1 VLQDLRFALRLI
13 AKERGF
19 AAAAIVVLALGIAV
33 NATGFT
39 LVSGVFLRER
49 SLRDAAQVYALSW
62 RQGNS
67 GRVGLSSLDFEDWR
81 AQSRSFAL
89 LAGISNETMNVSD
102 DRELPQ
108 QAFGARVTADAF
120 AVFEQQPMIG
130 RVFTPD
136 DERKGAAP
144 VAIIAHHLW
153 RNRYQDDPETL
164 GATLR
169 INGTPTT
176 IVGVMPD
183 GIRFPGNAEV
193 WTPFIPSAAQESRS
207 NRPLRVFA
215 RLKADV
221 SRREAEAEA
230 ATIAQRLMTTY
241 PDETKEFTGLAIETI
256 PERFVG
262 GPARPMFLTLMV
274 AVSFVLLIACANVA
288 NLLLSRSVYRAR
300 EVAMRMAL
308 GATRLRIVRQL
319 LIESI
324 VLGGAGGALGLM
336 LAYGGVRLFDA
347 AVLDPTRPY
356 FIVFSVDYGIAA
368 YVAAVCVLT
377 AIIAGL
383 APALHVSR
391 ANSSDVLK
399 EGARGSSGG
408 LRARWFS
415 NAMVV
420 SQLAL
425 TVILLA
431 GAGLM
436 VRSFYN
442 LRSADNGY
450 RAERVLAMRLQLPTT
465 KYATPDTRRA
475 FYEQLES
482 RLATIAGVEAAAMT
496 SAVPPAKNEERRIE
510 IDGRAPAEQP
520 PVVSVVRIGATFL
533 DVLDRRMLRGRSLQ
547 SSDAES
553 ATQGVLVNER
563 LARRLFADEDPIGRH
578 LRFVQRASSTLP
590 AQPAAAAPW
599 RTIVGIA
606 PTIRHSDAEDP
617 EPDAVVYVP
626 YAAEPPIGSWLVVRT
641 ALPPGSVFNDIR
653 RAVQALDRDQPVYAL
668 QTIDDFLRERR
679 WPYTAFGGAFAIF
692 AIVALILSSVGLYAL
707 LAYAVTQRTQEI
719 GVRMAIGARRSHVS
733 WLFLKRGLT
742 QVAVGLI
749 LGLAG
754 AAAMSGVLRNVLVG
768 VTPGDPWT
776 FTGVTVVLAIVAIAA
791 CLVPVRRAT
800 QIDPLHALRQE

>member
-1 VLQDLRFALRLI
+1 MIQDLRFALRLI

-19 AAAAIVVLALGIAV
+19 SAAAIVVLALGIGV

-49 SLRDAAQVYALSW
+49 SLRDADQVYALSW
-62 RQGNS
+62 RQGTS
-67 GRVGLSSLDFEDWR
+67 GRFGLSHLDFEDWR
-81 AQSRSFAL
+81 AQSQTFAS
-89 LAGISNETMNVSD
+89 LASVTNEVLNISD

-108 QAFGARVTADAF
+108 QAYGARVTSDAF
-120 AVFEQQPMIG
+120 AVFEQQPLFG
-130 RVFTPD
+130 RAFTPD
-136 DERKGAAP
+136 DQRRGAAP
-144 VAIIAHHLW
+144 VAIIAHHVW
-153 RNRYQDDPETL
+153 RNRYREDPEVL

-169 INGTPTT
+169 INGTPAT
-176 IVGVMPD
+176 IVGVMPN

-193 WTPFIPSAAQESRS
+193 WTPFIPNAVQESRT
-207 NRPLRVFA
+207 NRPLRVFG
-215 RLKADV
+215 RLRTDV

-241 PDETKEFTGLAIETI
+241 PEETKDFTGFTVESI

-288 NLLLSRSVYRAR
+288 NLLLARSVYRAR

-308 GATRLRIVRQL
+308 GATRLRVVRQL

-324 VLGGAGGALGLM
+324 VLGGAGGALGLL

-356 FIVFSVDYGIAA
+356 FIVFSVDFAIAG
-368 YVAAVCVLT
+368 YVAAVCVVT

-383 APALHVSR
+383 APALQVSR
-391 ANSSDVLK
+391 ANNNEVLK
-399 EGARGSSGG
+399 EGARGSVGG

-415 NAMVV
+415 GAMVV

-450 RAERVLAMRLQLPTT
+450 RAERVVAMRLTLPTT
-465 KYATPDTRRA
+465 KYATPDGRRA

-482 RLATIAGVEAAAMT
+482 RLAAIAGVEAAAMT

-510 IDGRAPAEQP
+510 IDGRAPTPEPA
-520 PVVSVVRIGATFL
+520 VVSVVRIGPRFL
-533 DVLDRRMLRGRSLQ
+533 DVLDRRLLRGRAFQ
-547 SSDAES
+547 SSDWEGGS
-553 ATQGVLVNER
+553 EGVFVNER
-563 LARRLFADEDPIGRH
+563 LARQLFADEDPIGLRI
-578 LRFVQRASSTLP
+578 RFVQRSSPAPP
-590 AQPAAAAPW
+590 AQPAPW
-599 RTIVGIA
+599 RTIVGIT
-606 PTIRHSDAEDP
+606 PTIRHSAPEDVDP
-617 EPDAVVYVP
+617 EGVVYLP
-626 YAAEPPIGSWLVVRT
+626 YGSEPPIGAWVIVRT

-653 RAVQALDRDQPVYAL
+653 RAVQALDRDQPVYAI
-668 QTIDDFLRERR
+668 QTINDFLRERR

-742 QVAVGLI
+742 QVAIGLS

-754 AAAMSGVLRNVLVG
+754 AFALSGVLGRVLIG
-768 VTPGDPWT
+768 VTPGDPLT
-776 FTGVTVVLAIVAIAA
+776 FAGVTVVLVVVAIAA
-791 CLVPVRRAT
+791 CLVPVRRAM
-800 QIDPLHALRQE
+800 QIDPVEALRQE